1 MTYSVEVSALFH
13 ARPRSWFLRIAS
25 ATFVGLAAYAWL
37 GGTVEAGEL
46 FTQRRADNLWR
57 FLSRDALPKEARDAA
72 ASADGFFATAWATLG
87 SLWTWA
93 LHGSQGR
100 NMEAAGATLALA
112 VLAAV
117 LAATLGLVLAP
128 WTARTMSAAQEPFQS
143 DRPGRGATGGLGLG
157 IRLDIRSGLGAL
169 ARLLCVLMRAIPEY
183 ILAFLLGATL
193 PSPAWA
199 ATLALVVHNGGILGR
214 LFGETFENLDQRPAR
229 AWYDA
234 GAPRLTAALGAQFPA
249 AMPRLLTYFFTRFES
264 CVREST
270 ILGMLGFV
278 SLGHWIVQERA
289 AGHYD
294 EMLLLVMMGAVIV
307 ILGDFV
313 SWIARTIVRRAA

>member
-1 MTYSVEVSALFH
+1 MNRADEVSALLRT
-13 ARPRSWFLRIAS
+13 RPRSMFLRIAS
-25 ATFVGLAAYAWL
+25 VAFVGLATYAWL

-46 FTQRRADNLWR
+46 FTQRRAENLWR

-72 ASADGFFATAWATLG
+72 ASADGFVAAAWATLG
-87 SLWTWA
+87 SLWEWA
-93 LHGSQGR
+93 LLGSQGR
-100 NMEAAGATLALA
+100 NLQAAGATLALA
-112 VLAAV
+112 TLAAV
-117 LAATLGLVLAP
+117 LAAALGLAMAP
-128 WTARTMSAAQEPFQS
+128 WTARTMSAAKEPFQVGS
-143 DRPGRGATGGLGLG
+143 ATRGAKAGPMGDL
-157 IRLDIRSGLGAL
+157 RPAVRSGLGSL

-199 ATLALVVHNGGILGR
+199 ATLALVIHNGGILGR

-294 EMLLLVMMGAVIV
+294 EMILLVMMGAVIV
-307 ILGDFV
+307 VLGDFV

>member
-1 MTYSVEVSALFH
+1 MNRSEQVRALH
-13 ARPRSWFLRIAS
+13 RSRPKSRFLRIA
-25 ATFVGLAAYAWL
+25 AAVFVALAVYAWL

-57 FLSRDALPKEARDAA
+57 FLSRDALPKESRDAA
-72 ASADGFFATAWATLG
+72 AAVDGIAAKAWATLT
-87 SLWTWA
+87 SLAAWA

-100 NMEAAGATLALA
+100 NMHAAGATLALA
-112 VLAAV
+112 VLASV
-117 LAATLGLVLAP
+117 LAAAVGLALAP
-128 WTARTMSAAQEPFQS
+128 WTARTISAAQEPFES
-143 DRPGRGATGGLGLG
+143 GGR
-157 IRLDIRSGLGAL
+157 RDIRRGGAAARIRSAAGSI
-169 ARLLCVLMRAIPEY
+169 ARLICVLMRAIPEY

-199 ATLALVVHNGGILGR
+199 AALALVIHNGGILGR

-229 AWYDA
+229 AWYAA
-234 GAPRLTAALGAQFPA
+234 GSPRLTTAIGAQFPA

-294 EMLLLVMMGAVIV
+294 EMLLLVMMGAFIV
-307 ILGDFV
+307 IIGDFV